1 MKHSILSLLL
11 FSGISSV
18 YGEEC
23 SLCEGDLPQTKEYTL
38 VNYNGVAVVCSE
50 LAMTL
55 VESDDDDDVCFLAQE
70 AHGDSCC
77 NADSPAPSMGDMV
90 VVRPTGLRAAV
101 SRGLEF
107 AFPGQSSLTSPAN
120 IAGSMQAFKG
130 TNNGGGVSTNTG
142 STSSTGTTS
151 TK

>member
-1 MKHSILSLLL
+1 MKHSILSFLL
-11 FSGISSV
+11 FSGISSI
-18 YGEEC
+18 YGDEC
-23 SLCEGDLPQTKEYTL
+23 SLCEGDLPQTKEYTF

-55 VESDDDDDVCFLAQE
+55 VESGDDDDVCFLAQE

-101 SRGLEF
+101 SRALEF
-107 AFPGQSSLTSPAN
+107 AFPVSSFLVSAENMPT
-120 IAGSMQAFKG
+120 GSHNAF
-130 TNNGGGVSTNTG
+130 TRTG
-142 STSSTGTTS
+142 STATS
-151 TK
+151 TT

>member
-23 SLCEGDLPQTKEYTL
+23 SLCEGDLPQTKEYTF

-55 VESDDDDDVCFLAQE
+55 VESGDDDDVCFLAQE

-77 NADSPAPSMGDMV
+77 NADSPAPSMEDMV
-90 VVRPTGLRAAV
+90 VVRSTGLRAAV
-101 SRGLEF
+101 SRGLPSSFTPPGSSILVSAENMPTGSHNAF
-107 AFPGQSSLTSPAN
+107 AP
-120 IAGSMQAFKG
+120 
-130 TNNGGGVSTNTG
+130 TG
-142 STSSTGTTS
+142 STATS
-151 TK
+151 TE